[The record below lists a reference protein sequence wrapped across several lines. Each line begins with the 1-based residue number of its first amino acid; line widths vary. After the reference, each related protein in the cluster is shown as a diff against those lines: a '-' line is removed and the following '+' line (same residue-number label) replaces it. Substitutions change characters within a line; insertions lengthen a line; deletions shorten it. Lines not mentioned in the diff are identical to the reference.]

1 MTKVQLSIPIILD
14 QSGYEYIMT
23 YGLYQIYRLEAMLDR
38 GRGLK
43 LNFYLHVSD
52 KKEREQY

>member
-1 MTKVQLSIPIILD
+1 VQLSIPIILD
-14 QSGYEYIMT
+14 QSGYEYIMKT

>member
-1 MTKVQLSIPIILD
+1 MQLSIPIILD
-14 QSGYEYIMT
+14 QSGYEYVMKT

-38 GRGLK
+38 GRGSK

-52 KKEREQY
+52 NKERKQY